1 MSKINS
7 KISFKFQ
14 SKIFGPEANN
24 KGKGRK
30 RRHPS
35 WTRWGRA
42 LEEAEADLPDTKDGR
57 QASGGE
63 QKEHSGLLSRA
74 QIDFFLSGE
83 LFKSIARKLIAVLHI
98 LALWLILQLLKK
110 EN

>member
-1 MSKINS
+1 MKNGNRIQSNQLNPNYFKKMSKINS

-57 QASGGE
+57 QASGGK

-74 QIDFFLSGE
+74 QIDFF
-83 LFKSIARKLIAVLHI
+83 FIWRTI
-98 LALWLILQLLKK
+98 
-110 EN
+110 